1 MLSAGWIGADY
12 IFYTKKKRF
21 LNNFLYLCSKLN
33 IQTYEEE
40 IISYIIGILGCII
53 IDAAFVAIAIH
64 HEAPV
69 SDYILMGIFL
79 PIIDVAFLVIGSLGF
94 EKSGN
99 KCLVIKLPGTVD
111 DDSLPKLK

>member
-1 MLSAGWIGADY
+1 MKRKIIA
-12 IFYTKKKRF
+12 YT
-21 LNNFLYLCSKLN
+21 
-33 IQTYEEE
+33 
-40 IISYIIGILGCII
+40 IGILVCII
-53 IDAAFVAIAIH
+53 IDAAFVATAIY

-79 PIIDVAFLVIGSLGF
+79 PIADVAFLVLVGACF
-94 EKSGN
+94 EKPGN

>member
-1 MLSAGWIGADY
+1 M
-12 IFYTKKKRF
+12 KKK
-21 LNNFLYLCSKLN
+21 
-33 IQTYEEE
+33 

-53 IDAAFVAIAIH
+53 IDAGFVAIAIH

-79 PIIDVAFLVIGSLGF
+79 PIADIAFLAFGSLGF
-94 EKSGN
+94 EKSEK
-99 KCLVIKLPGTVD
+99 KCLVIQLPDAVD

>member
-1 MLSAGWIGADY
+1 M
-12 IFYTKKKRF
+12 KKK
-21 LNNFLYLCSKLN
+21 
-33 IQTYEEE
+33 
-40 IISYIIGILGCII
+40 IISYIIGLLFCII
-53 IDAAFVAIAIH
+53 IDTTFVAIAIY

-79 PIIDVAFLVIGSLGF
+79 PIINFLFLVLVDVCF
-94 EKSGN
+94 EKPGN